1 MALEQD
7 VSDVVI
13 ALMFILSLVT
23 IIGNTI
29 TSIVIIT
36 KKSLRN
42 NPGNRFLLSLSFA
55 DCFVGLFVMIP
66 SAFKA
71 WVSKHLIVF

>member
-7 VSDVVI
+7 VSDAVI

-23 IIGNTI
+23 IIGNTLTI
-29 TSIVIIT
+29 IVIIT

-42 NPGNRFLLSLSFA
+42 NPGNRFLLSLSIA